1 MIWFGI
7 FLSGLVIL
15 VFGLG
20 KALRSR
26 QPDMWMVN
34 GGIVTAIGFMG
45 FSRWPEEAIPVG
57 MDQKSA
63 GLILMWW
70 SGWLVIA
77 WATYQLLWSL
87 RALTWPKVQG
97 TITQSE
103 AVFMGINNSTIIG
116 PAVARSIGGA

>member
-26 QPDMWMVN
+26 QPDMWMAN

-63 GLILMWW
+63 GLR
-70 SGWLVIA
+70 
-77 WATYQLLWSL
+77 SL